1 MLKKKEV
8 ILAKI
13 ESTYNTDPTPS
24 NSADAILCESF
35 EWANEGLR
43 MLDRPAPK
51 NTLGSY
57 APVYGGTLKAL
68 TLVVRL
74 RGSGTAGDIND
85 LSPLLRACGL
95 GETVNVGTSV
105 VYAPVSGSFE
115 SCTIY
120 RYNDGKL
127 QKYTGCVGN
136 IQCNFTVGG
145 FFVFTFNMVGH
156 FVSETDA
163 TLVSPTYDSTVP
175 PVVLNGS
182 FAANSYAAV
191 IGALQFDLGN
201 VLAMP
206 PDFNSADSYGTVQ
219 ITDRKVT
226 GSFDPQDVLVATH
239 DFMAEF
245 TAGTSMVLAT
255 GAVGPAAG
263 NKVQIDMPAIKFSDH
278 APGDRDGVA
287 TLQETFAAEE
297 SSGDDEVTITLT

>member
-13 ESTYNTDPTPS
+13 ESTYNTDPTPT

-43 MLDRPAPK
+43 MIDRPAPK

-57 APVYGGTLKAL
+57 APVYGGTLKGL
-68 TLVVRL
+68 TIAVEY
-74 RGSGTAGDIND
+74 RGSGTAGAVND
-85 LSPLLRACGL
+85 MSPLLRACGL
-95 GETVNVGTSV
+95 GETINVGTSV
-105 VYAPVSGSFE
+105 IYAPVSTGFE

-136 IQCNFTVGG
+136 LQCNFTTGG
-145 FFVFTFNMVGH
+145 FFLFTFNMVGH

-163 TLVSPTYDSTVP
+163 AIVVPTYDAAVP
-175 PVVLNGS
+175 AVVISGS
-182 FAANSYAAV
+182 FTANAYAAV
-191 IGALQFDLGN
+191 IAALQFDLGN
-201 VLAMP
+201 VIAMP
-206 PDFNSADSYGTVQ
+206 PDFNGTDGYGTIQ

-239 DFMAEF
+239 DFMSEF

-255 GAVGPAAG
+255 GTIGPAAG
-263 NKVQIDMPAIKFSDH
+263 NKIGVGMPAFKYADLG
-278 APGDRDGVA
+278 PGDRDGVA
-287 TLQETFAAEE
+287 TLSNSFAAEE
-297 SSGDDEVTITLT
+297 SSGDDEVTFTFT

>member
-8 ILAKI
+8 ILSKI

-24 NSADAILCESF
+24 NSTDAILCESF

-51 NTLGSY
+51 NTIGSY

-68 TLVVRL
+68 SIVVRY
-74 RGSGTAGDIND
+74 RGSGAAGTAND
-85 LSPLLRACGL
+85 MSPLLRACGL
-95 GETVNVGTSV
+95 SETLNASTSV
-105 VYAPVSGSFE
+105 VYKPVSTGFE

-136 IQCNFTVGG
+136 LQCDFTVGG
-145 FFVFTFNMVGH
+145 FFLFTFNMVGH
-156 FVSETDA
+156 FVSETDVA
-163 TLVSPTYDSTVP
+163 LVSPTYDTTVP
-175 PVVLNGS
+175 PVVLNGA
-182 FAANSYAAV
+182 FVANSYSA
-191 IGALQFDLGN
+191 IISALQFDLGN
-201 VLAMP
+201 TLAMP
-206 PDFNSADSYGTVQ
+206 PDFNGSDGFGIIQV
-219 ITDRKVT
+219 TDRKVT

-239 DFMAEF
+239 NFMSEF
-245 TAGTSMVLAT
+245 TAGTSMVLGT

-263 NKVQIDMPAIKFSDH
+263 NKIQIDMAAIKISEL

-287 TLQETFAAEE
+287 TLQESFAAEE
-297 SSGDDEVTITLT
+297 SSGDDEVTFTFT